1 MDPLKDDWHKT
12 GGIPKSVAIHGRY
25 DTGGDP
31 ASVARQVAVDAD
43 GKILLG
49 DASSIEVTVTND
61 ADNPVPT
68 NETPFESFTVS
79 SYAVPVDPLSEGSIA
94 WQGADD
100 IECKGMLVFT
110 PPDNVG
116 EIYIGDSPTTCFT
129 PFYPGTRA
137 TYPLSNLRALYAY
150 AVSGDSQPQTLIV
163 ERYF

>member
-1 MDPLKDDWHKT
+1 MAHEHA
-12 GGIPKSVAIHGRY
+12 PK
-25 DTGGDP
+25 
-31 ASVARQVAVDAD
+31 
-43 GKILLG
+43 
-49 DASSIEVTVTND
+49 EVSQKVFVTNGWFGD
-61 ADNPVPT
+61 VNPVRTELVTSPDSPIPT

-79 SYAVPVDPLSEGSIA
+79 VYAVPVDPLLEGAIA

-137 TYPLSNLRALYAY
+137 TYPLPNLRALYAY
-150 AVSGDSQPQTLIV
+150 AVSSDDQPQTLIV

>member
-1 MDPLKDDWHKT
+1 MPSRNYRHTGKT
-12 GGIPKSVAIHGRY
+12 VLGLDVGTQELERFELEGGALRTTVA
-25 DTGGDP
+25 GG
-31 ASVARQVAVDAD
+31 
-43 GKILLG
+43 G
-49 DASSIEVTVTND
+49 VTVTND

-79 SYAVPVDPLSEGSIA
+79 VYAVPVDPLFEGAIA

-100 IECKGMLVFT
+100 IECQGMLVFT

-137 TYPLSNLRALYAY
+137 TYPLPNLRALYAY
-150 AVSGDSQPQTLIV
+150 AVSSDDQPQTLIV